1 MAIFLNGRV
10 FFAENTGLEKNAL
23 GNNFFPVDGYKTVN
37 STSTARWS
45 GTHGRAGR
53 GGAHTAPAS
62 GLSSAM
68 ASGLDYFGRGP
79 TLETAIDAL
88 ERFESEFDVESPVSY
103 LQ

>member
-1 MAIFLNGRV
+1 
-10 FFAENTGLEKNAL
+10 
-23 GNNFFPVDGYKTVN
+23 
-37 STSTARWS
+37 
-45 GTHGRAGR
+45 
-53 GGAHTAPAS
+53 
-62 GLSSAM
+62 M